1 MRIEINA
8 NVVKACEARSIDILH
23 AVIGDQ
29 KTLFPSHK
37 HGPRVTIHGQVGSL
51 ELVLNVAKCRET
63 CPMHHVALLIG
74 TPPPGQEAMTTA
86 NDFCIKVGRELR
98 PVIC

>member
-8 NVVKACEARSIDILH
+8 NVVKACEACSIDILH
-23 AVIGDQ
+23 AVVGDQ

-37 HGPRVTIHGQVGSL
+37 HGSWVTVYGQVWGL
-51 ELVLNVAKCRET
+51 ELVLNVPKSRET
-63 CPMHHVALLIG
+63 CPMHHVALLVG